1 MFLPESSLTICITMK
16 KKYLIIAFIILSSSF
31 LFAQDF
37 SLGLKDGATW
47 SSINGRFD
55 FKNFNHT
62 QIKNRVGHSFGL
74 LLNYRATRFLTLQ
87 VEFNFEEKGFKFSDN
102 NFIGGGYSGN
112 YNINYFT
119 IPIITNFEIGKRV
132 KYYGYTGFYIGFLVK
147 VENYTSFISTS
158 SSDLII
164 YDLSYD
170 PTEVFNKQ
178 EFGGLVGVGIKI
190 PICAEVEFIIDSRY
204 NFELTKA
211 AKNTDFDYDSNQWTK
226 DTPDNFQNVYNR
238 SLSISLGILI
248 KLNNKLI

>member
-1 MFLPESSLTICITMK
+1 MFLPESSLTICTTMK
-16 KKYLIIAFIILSSSF
+16 NKYLIISFIILTSSF

-55 FKNFNHT
+55 FKNFNQT

-74 LLNYRATRFLTLQ
+74 LLNYRATRFLSLQ

-119 IPIITNFEIGKRV
+119 MPIITNFEIGKKV
-132 KYYGYTGFYIGFLVK
+132 KYYGYAGIYAGFLTK
-147 VENYTSFISTS
+147 AENYTSFISTS
-158 SSDLII
+158 SPDLII

-170 PTEVFNKQ
+170 PTEVFNKR
-178 EFGGLVGVGIKI
+178 EFGGLVGLGIKI
-190 PICAEVEFIIDSRY
+190 PLCEKVEFTIDSRY
-204 NFELTKA
+204 TFGLTKA
-211 AKNTDFDYDSNQWTK
+211 AKNTDFDYDSNQWTT

-238 SLSISLGILI
+238 SFSISLGILY
-248 KLNNKLI
+248 KLNNRN